1 LTGAFLLSGAGFV
14 LSNPCDSTLVAAMSD
29 PNIISVTQSTDVSRR
44 ELKKELEQVKLELKN
59 DLRVAM
65 GEQVLLDV
73 KSTTTS
79 SVMDAGGSL
88 SNTFISETEVSSAA
102 VLTQG
107 RFYACVLDKQKVVY
121 GIYTL
126 DRAETAASMLLDCEN
141 RMERLIA
148 EVESI
153 SQSSDI
159 ADPLPFEHKRD
170 KVRQDARVVVYLDR
184 TSDLTRLNRQ
194 LGTFEHA
201 LNTFKGTSDRDVFN
215 AQYQRAESRLN
226 AKDFPA
232 GIQEL
237 RAMQLDF
244 PQRKEISN
252 LLDASLRRYT
262 HHTESIVA
270 RFVALKNY
278 TDALAMLDEY
288 CSVVDCEEKTI
299 QRRASIAK
307 DYFDHAYVNFEA
319 ALKARNKKAA
329 SNFIAT
335 LEQLAASD
343 PKTYQAAKERYNI
356 FLIEEEMRAVQ
367 IEIDRE
373 NYHLARL
380 KVNKIEAD
388 FGSTYRDVQLLK
400 KSTEQKL
407 LRSEIQKEK
416 QTRRMLFSFV
426 MGVEAISNKV
436 DDYANID
443 SEVRTFGM
451 GYSAGLYKKLNY
463 AANSS
468 IGTAA
473 SAELIGIKF
482 RVQDTRST
490 VSFSSAPNVEEATTS
505 RYNGELMLDGT
516 LLRVFHYAAGAVFM
530 DLNPTREPI
539 PSVELGFRVPVAAF
553 SFQLNARALY
563 IDPKPDLMMT
573 AGIFYQLDFK
583 RQFGRKDKSQIQYRL
598 EL

>member
-1 LTGAFLLSGAGFV
+1 
-14 LSNPCDSTLVAAMSD
+14 M
-29 PNIISVTQSTDVSRR
+29 
-44 ELKKELEQVKLELKN
+44 
-59 DLRVAM
+59 
-65 GEQVLLDV
+65 
-73 KSTTTS
+73 
-79 SVMDAGGSL
+79 
-88 SNTFISETEVSSAA
+88 
-102 VLTQG
+102 
-107 RFYACVLDKQKVVY
+107 
-121 GIYTL
+121 
-126 DRAETAASMLLDCEN
+126 
-141 RMERLIA
+141 
-148 EVESI
+148 
-153 SQSSDI
+153 
-159 ADPLPFEHKRD
+159 H
-170 KVRQDARVVVYLDR
+170 
-184 TSDLTRLNRQ
+184 
-194 LGTFEHA
+194 
-201 LNTFKGTSDRDVFN
+201 
-215 AQYQRAESRLN
+215 
-226 AKDFPA
+226 
-232 GIQEL
+232 
-237 RAMQLDF
+237 
-244 PQRKEISN
+244 
-252 LLDASLRRYT
+252 
-262 HHTESIVA
+262 
-270 RFVALKNY
+270 
-278 TDALAMLDEY
+278 
-288 CSVVDCEEKTI
+288 
-299 QRRASIAK
+299 
-307 DYFDHAYVNFEA
+307 
-319 ALKARNKKAA
+319 
-329 SNFIAT
+329 IAT

-343 PKTYQAAKERYNI
+343 PKAYQSAKERYDI

-473 SAELIGIKF
+473 SADLIGIKF

-490 VSFSSAPNVEEATTS
+490 VSFSSAPNVEEATTA

-516 LLRVFHYAAGAVFM
+516 LLRVFHYAAGALFT
-530 DLNPTREPI
+530 DLDPTLEPI
-539 PSVELGFRVPVAAF
+539 PAVELGFRVPVAAF